1 MVCLHACPSPR
12 APSLCPD
19 DDHARSCR
27 AGSHGK
33 KLRDEILHK
42 IEKWQEPPPAK
53 QIKPI
58 ALPDDTVR
66 KRRGGKRYVPF
77 PAHPKKAPCASSRAC
92 SRCVRETR
100 HTLCR
105 ARRAKARIAMTEM
118 RKQANR
124 VSFGV
129 AEEETFY
136 GEETEGLGRLT
147 GREQFSGSVRTAT
160 VDTRNKRNFHGKQE
174 RVGMRATCLVL

>member
-1 MVCLHACPSPR
+1 MPGMR
-12 APSLCPD
+12 AL
-19 DDHARSCR
+19 ARMLTQHLGY
-27 AGSHGK
+27 A
-33 KLRDEILHK
+33 
-42 IEKWQEPPPAK
+42 A
-53 QIKPI
+53 
-58 ALPDDTVR
+58 AV
-66 KRRGGKRYVPF
+66 
-77 PAHPKKAPCASSRAC
+77 
-92 SRCVRETR
+92 
-100 HTLCR
+100 CR

-160 VDTRNKRNFHGKQE
+160 VDTRNKRTRDEETRARGAGRAWDGPWELE
-174 RVGMRATCLVL
+174 RMDQDPL